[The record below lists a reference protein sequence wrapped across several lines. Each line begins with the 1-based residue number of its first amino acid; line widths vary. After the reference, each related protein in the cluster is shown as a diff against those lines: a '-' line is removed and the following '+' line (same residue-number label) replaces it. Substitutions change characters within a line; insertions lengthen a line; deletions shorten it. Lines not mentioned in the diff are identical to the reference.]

1 MKVLIALGA
10 TGGHVYPGIALE
22 EELARCGDEVF
33 FTAPDKSLVTGIARL
48 KGVKTYKIP
57 SAPFPRNI
65 CRISHFFYQQFL
77 GLIYGII
84 AITSTRCDIVVAM
97 GSYASVPV
105 ALAATLKLKPL
116 IVFEQNA
123 VPGLAVRF
131 IGVFASKV
139 ALTFPGSQSYF
150 KGYNTV
156 ITGLPV
162 RSAILHK
169 NREKGLKT
177 LGLEPDRF
185 TIFVLGGSQ
194 GARGIN
200 KVVINTLPLLED
212 IRDKVQFVHI
222 TGENDYFSSQKA
234 YKQAGILA
242 KTFPFLDNIQH
253 AYAVADI
260 AISRSGASAVTELA
274 LAGIPAILIPF
285 PYETN
290 GHQTANAAYVVQ
302 HGGGVMYHE
311 ASLKPDI
318 LAHEISRFFKDEK
331 LRRKTSEAAYL
342 IFPSDG
348 TKHLV
353 SVIEDTVCL
362 KQ

>member
-1 MKVLIALGA
+1 MRVLIALGA

-22 EELARCGDEVF
+22 EELAKRGYEVF

-57 SAPFPRNI
+57 SAPFPRNVR
-65 CRISHFFYQQFL
+65 RISRFFCQQFL

-123 VPGLAVRF
+123 VPGLAARF

-150 KGYNTV
+150 RGYNTV
-156 ITGLPV
+156 ITALPV

-169 NREKGLKT
+169 NKEESLKT
-177 LGLEPDRF
+177 LGLEPGRF

-200 KVVINTLPLLED
+200 KLVINTLPLLED
-212 IRDKVQFVHI
+212 IRNKVQFVHI
-222 TGENDYFSSQKA
+222 TGKNDYSSSRKA
-234 YKQAGILA
+234 YRQVGLLA
-242 KTFPFLDNIQH
+242 KTLPFLDNIQH
-253 AYAVADI
+253 AYAVADL

-274 LAGIPAILIPF
+274 LSGIPAILIPF

-311 ASLKPDI
+311 TSLKPDI
-318 LAHEISRFFKDEK
+318 LAWELNRFFKNEK
-331 LRRKTSEAAYL
+331 IRRTMSEAAYAM
-342 IFPSDG
+342 FPSDG
-348 TKHLV
+348 AARLI
-353 SVIEDTVCL
+353 SVIEGLQT
-362 KQ
+362 Q